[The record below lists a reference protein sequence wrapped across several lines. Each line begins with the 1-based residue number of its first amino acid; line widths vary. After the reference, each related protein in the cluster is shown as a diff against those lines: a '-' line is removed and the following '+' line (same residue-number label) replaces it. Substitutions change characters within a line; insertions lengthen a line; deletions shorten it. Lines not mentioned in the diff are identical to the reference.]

1 MEAHRQLGTSL
12 CPPSSP
18 WLAQC
23 PPMSNIGV
31 AIVLRGELGET
42 DCEEIGEGI
51 LNQPVN
57 TLSSCAYTV
66 FGAWLIWQA
75 LRRRSDDTS
84 VEVFFGLALASVGIG
99 SVAFHGPAPPGAR
112 LLHDLTIVAPLAVI
126 AARSVG
132 ELYGWDSR
140 RVIGAASGT
149 IIIVGVVTGLVPD
162 LGIIAAG
169 LVGAGAVITGVLVHR
184 AGRHRF
190 SRRANRLLVVV
201 VVLVALAGVVNVLGR
216 TGGPICDPDSYFQGH
231 AVWHVLTAAAF
242 AFYGLTALSPSFD
255 PTAATGARN

>member
-1 MEAHRQLGTSL
+1 MPA
-12 CPPSSP
+12 
-18 WLAQC
+18 
-23 PPMSNIGV
+23 MSNIGV

-42 DCEEIGEGI
+42 DCEEIGEGL

-57 TLSSCAYTV
+57 TLSSGVYTV
-66 FGAWLIWQA
+66 FGAWLIWHA
-75 LRRRSDDTS
+75 LRRRSDETS

-132 ELYGWDSR
+132 ELSGWDSR
-140 RVIGAASGT
+140 RVIGAALGT

-184 AGRHRF
+184 AGRRRF
-190 SRRANRLLVVV
+190 SRRANRLLAVVV
-201 VVLVALAGVVNVLGR
+201 VIVALAGVINVLGR

-231 AVWHVLTAAAF
+231 AVWHVLTAGALT
-242 AFYGLTALSPSFD
+242 FYGLTALSPSFD
-255 PTAATGARN
+255 PTAATGAHN